1 MPSPEKIRVLIVDDI
16 QEARENIRRMLT
28 FEPSVEVVGAAKNG
42 REAIDLAVELQ
53 PDVVIMDIN
62 MPDMDGIQATEAIR
76 RKIPYIQVVI
86 LSVQSDQNYMRK
98 AMLAGARDFLS
109 KPPSID
115 ELTAAI
121 HRAGALAQEERAKI
135 AQAGASSGP
144 AKNQPAA
151 ASIQVAGKIIVV
163 YSPKGGSGA
172 TTIAT
177 NLALA
182 LKRDD
187 SSVVLVDG
195 NMQYGDVAVFL
206 NEQVKNSVLDLA
218 PRVDD
223 LDPEIVKDVA
233 ITHAASGLAIIA
245 APPRLEMADRVT
257 GEQFGKMLQFLRSA
271 YNFIVV
277 DMPSYLTETAL
288 AAVDECD
295 LIALVTTQDIPAIK
309 NIQSFLTLTDASEIK
324 RDRIFFILNRYDK
337 RLRITPELIST
348 NLRQPVNMV
357 IPQDDER
364 IVTNS
369 INRGTPLYLEKK
381 DHPISKS
388 FTLLAGKI
396 REQLAKI
403 ETELQPGIL

>member
-1 MPSPEKIRVLIVDDI
+1 MPAQDKFRVLIVDDI
-16 QEARENIRRMLT
+16 PETRENIRRLLQ
-28 FEPSVEVVGAAKNG
+28 FDNQIEVVGAARSGK
-42 REAIDLAVELQ
+42 EAIDLSSEIK

>member
-1 MPSPEKIRVLIVDDI
+1 MPAQDKFKVLIVDDI
-16 QEARENIRRMLT
+16 PETRENIRRLLQ
-28 FEPSVEVVGAAKNG
+28 FDNQIEVVGTARSAK
-42 REAIDLAVELQ
+42 EAIDLSTEIL

-76 RKIPYIQVVI
+76 RKIPFIQVVI
-86 LSVQSDQNYMRK
+86 LSVQSDQNYMRR

-115 ELTAAI
+115 DLTSAI
-121 HRAGALAQEERAKI
+121 HKAGSLAQEERAKI
-135 AQAGASSGP
+135 AQARAGSGQS
-144 AKNQPAA
+144 KNQPDAV
-151 ASIQVAGKIIVV
+151 SIQVAGKIIVV

-182 LKRDD
+182 LQKED

-195 NMQYGDVAVFL
+195 NMQFGDVAVFL

-218 PRVDD
+218 PRVED
-223 LDPEIVKDVA
+223 LDSEIVKDVA
-233 ITHAASGLAIIA
+233 IHHAASGLAIIA

-257 GEQFGKMLQFLRSA
+257 GEQFGKMLQFLRSV

-288 AAVDECD
+288 VAVDGSD

-357 IPQDDER
+357 IPQDDDR
-364 IVTNS
+364 VVINS
-369 INRGTPLYLEKK
+369 INRGTPLYLERK

-388 FTLLAGKI
+388 FTVLANKI
-396 REQLAKI
+396 REQLVKI
-403 ETELQPGIL
+403 ETEQQPGIL